1 MSAKKRTAF
10 ELLGEPPSEPQMR
23 FFTST
28 ARRIAYGGARGGGK
42 SWAMR
47 RKFILLALRY
57 AGLKLLLLRRTFPEL
72 EENHIKPMQA
82 ELSGIATY
90 VASKREFTFPNGSR
104 IKLGYC
110 DKEADVYQY
119 QGQEFDVI
127 GMEEATLF
135 TESQMQFLTTC
146 NRTVRT
152 DFTPRMYFTCNPGG
166 VGHHWVKRLFI
177 DREYNPTEHPEDYE
191 FIPARVYD
199 NKVLMERDPQYVQSL
214 ESLAPHLRRAFLD
227 GDWDAVEGQYFEE
240 FDRAKHVVQ
249 PYDIPASWR
258 RFRAMDWGYNDPCAT
273 LWFAVSPTGQI
284 VVYDELY
291 VRKMLSSQV
300 AQLIRSKTGVDKVQY
315 TVASPDAWQ
324 QRGLKG
330 VEGESIAEVFAKG
343 GVPLIAADN
352 NRVLG
357 WQRCHEFLAPMDD
370 GQPGL
375 VIFSNCKNLI
385 RTLPILT
392 ASNVNPEDVSDACE
406 DHAPEALRY
415 GLMSR
420 PMPKRLGDI
429 NSGKA
434 RRAALDPL
442 RQTKRRKTQATNWFG
457 V

>member
-1 MSAKKRTAF
+1 MSAKKKHTFVLA
-10 ELLGEPPSEPQMR
+10 GEPPSEPQMR
-23 FFTST
+23 FFQST

-47 RKFILLALRY
+47 RKFILLAIRY
-57 AGLKLLLLRRTFPEL
+57 PGLKLLLLRRTFAEL

-82 ELSGIATY
+82 ELSGIASYSAT
-90 VASKREFTFPNGSR
+90 KREFTFPNGSR

-119 QGQEFDVI
+119 QGQEYDVI
-127 GMEEATLF
+127 GLEEATLF

-177 DREYNPTEHPEDYE
+177 DREYKPTEHPEDYE

-199 NKVLMERDPQYVQSL
+199 NKVLMERDPQYIQSL

-227 GDWDAVEGQYFEE
+227 GDWDAVEGQYF
-240 FDRAKHVVQ
+240 DRAKHVVM
-249 PYDIPASWR
+249 PYEIPGSWR
-258 RFRAMDWGYNDPCAT
+258 RFRAMDWGYNDPCCV

-284 VVYDELY
+284 VVYDEIY
-291 VRKMLSSQV
+291 VRKTLSSQV
-300 AQLIRSKTGVDKVQY
+300 AQMIRSRTGDDHVQY

-324 QRGLKG
+324 LRGLKG
-330 VEGESIAEVFAKG
+330 VEGECIAEVFAKH
-343 GVPLIAADN
+343 GVPLIPADN

-357 WQRCHEFLAPMDD
+357 WQRTHEFLAPMDD
-370 GQPGL
+370 GRPGL

-385 RTLPILT
+385 RTLPTLT
-392 ASNVNPEDVSDACE
+392 ASNTNPEDVADGIE

-420 PMPKRLGDI
+420 PTPRRLGNI
-429 NSGKA
+429 LSGKA
-434 RRAALDPL
+434 RKASIDPL
-442 RQTKRRKTQATNWFG
+442 KQTKRRRQNTNWFG